1 MRGAESQQKDL
12 AGVMGQRTAWK
23 ADSCTAELS
32 PEPPGSIR
40 IGDATAA
47 SPPHD
52 GRPDS
57 PVSQAL
63 TLQPTPR
70 RILISRIRKFCTT
83 LGYRPCRPC

>member
-1 MRGAESQQKDL
+1 
-12 AGVMGQRTAWK
+12 MGQRTAWK

-57 PVSQAL
+57 PVAERSQNTSPMMASCFGAGDSVAAAL
-63 TLQPTPR
+63 MGAL
-70 RILISRIRKFCTT
+70 C
-83 LGYRPCRPC
+83 GCRTR